1 MRRADRLFST
11 VLELRR
17 RPVTTAAQLAEHLEV
32 SVRTVYRDI
41 ADLVGAGI
49 PIEGEAGVGY
59 RLGSDFELPPLMF
72 TIPEVQA
79 LVLGARMVEAW
90 GDEQLRTAA
99 RAVLSKVEAVL
110 PAPAREHITDTAL
123 FAPAFWV
130 PEHHQRTLGDVRRAI
145 DDRRRVHITYASEA
159 GDVTDRV
166 IRPLALFF
174 WGRTWTVAAWC
185 ELRGDHRTFRVDR
198 IDSADPLEEQFE
210 LVTPVTLDA
219 FLQTVADTDA
229 AQRSG
234 GAQPPPDAG
243 AGRRSRTS
251 ST

>member
-1 MRRADRLFST
+1 MRRADRLFSI

-17 RPVTTAAQLAEHLEV
+17 RPVTTAARLAEHLEI

-99 RAVLSKVEAVL
+99 RGVLGKVEAVL
-110 PAPAREHITDTAL
+110 PAHDRHRIQDTAL
-123 FAPAFWV
+123 FALAYWV
-130 PEHHQRTLGDVRRAI
+130 PEHHQRMLGDVRRAI
-145 DDRRRVHITYASEA
+145 DDRRRLQIVYANEA
-159 GDVTDRV
+159 GDVTHRTV
-166 IRPLALFF
+166 RPLGLFF
-174 WGRTWTVAAWC
+174 WGRIWTVAAWC
-185 ELRGDHRTFRVDR
+185 ELRRDHRTFRVDR
-198 IDSADPLEEQFE
+198 IDSAQPLEDQFE
-210 LVTPVTLDA
+210 LAPPVTLDA
-219 FLQTVADTDA
+219 FMETVGDADNG
-229 AQRSG
+229 QLRG